1 MLHLE
6 KGGGRELKGRLGTS
20 WAGGQFKLNLSGLRK
35 TIYQQMAQNTR
46 EQIKQ
51 VIQQSKISLGQRKHQ
66 TDAAQGSGEQP
77 GEALPGL

>member
-20 WAGGQFKLNLSGLRK
+20 WTGGQLKLNLSGLRK
-35 TIYQQMAQNTR
+35 TSQQQMAQNTR

-51 VIQQSKISLGQRKHQ
+51 VIQQSQ
-66 TDAAQGSGEQP
+66 DQP
-77 GEALPGL
+77 GPEKASDRPSPGFWRAPWGGIAGL